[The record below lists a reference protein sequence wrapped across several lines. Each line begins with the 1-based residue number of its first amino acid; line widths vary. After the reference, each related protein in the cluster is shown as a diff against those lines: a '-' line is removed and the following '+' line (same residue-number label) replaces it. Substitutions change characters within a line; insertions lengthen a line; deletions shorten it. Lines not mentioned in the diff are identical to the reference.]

1 VTSDL
6 PLAAPARTPDRPH
19 LSATW
24 LIDHQP
30 TLADLVKDGITAP
43 KLKRLREH
51 FGERTATTLAEIASQ
66 QARARLKFGP
76 GDWLATAKSVAQATE
91 RHVARYKAGLF
102 GSQAV
107 FDLCGGI
114 GGDAMELARRGPVIS
129 IDADPQISAL
139 ATANLLLDRV
149 AWRNETAAKTPADRT
164 GPSPPFTPPQV
175 AVVTADVTRY
185 PIPAGFAIHIDP
197 DRRPEEIRTPATSA
211 YRSSAESV
219 RVVAPERYQPRLSE
233 VRQLLENRSA
243 WIVKLA
249 PAAALEVDPDAN
261 EWLST
266 SHRQWISFDGSVR
279 EQCLL
284 GGSTQ
289 TLAGVT
295 AGGRSAVRLGREG
308 LRYRFVV
315 DAATVADLPALD
327 RSVANASDPGD
338 FIFDP
343 DPAIRAAGLSAC
355 FATHNGWAC
364 LGGPAG
370 FLCGDELPM
379 QTGWGQAFR
388 TLWSGSAD
396 LRRIRKFLRTDQFE
410 IGTVKV
416 RGTSH
421 DPAML
426 LRQLRSKRNPTKG
439 GAVNSHLTDAVAPRV
454 SNRSREHEVTLL
466 LGRHSQGVYAVIG
479 QPVPGPESR

>member
-19 LSATW
+19 LSAAW
-24 LIDHQP
+24 LIGHQA
-30 TLADLVKDGITAP
+30 TLADLAKDGINAP

-51 FGERTATTLAEIASQ
+51 FGEKTATTLAEISSQ
-66 QARARLKFGP
+66 HARARLKFGP
-76 GDWLATAKSVAQATE
+76 GDWMTTAKSVAQATE

-107 FDLCGGI
+107 FDLCGGV

-139 ATANLLLDRV
+139 ATANLLLDRI
-149 AWRNETAAKTPADRT
+149 AWLHETAAATPADST
-164 GPSPPFTPPQV
+164 DPSPPFTPPQV

-185 PIPAGFAIHIDP
+185 PIPAGVAVHIDP
-197 DRRPEEIRTPATSA
+197 DRRPEESRNPATPSCRPA
-211 YRSSAESV
+211 AESV
-219 RVVAPERYQPRLSE
+219 RVVAPERYQPSLGE
-233 VRQLLENRSA
+233 VRQLLENRPA

-249 PAAALEVDPDAN
+249 PAADLETAPDAN
-261 EWLST
+261 AWLST

-308 LRYRFVV
+308 IRYRFVI
-315 DAATVADLPALD
+315 DAATAADLPALD
-327 RSVANASDPGD
+327 RSVAIAAAPGD

-355 FATHNGWAC
+355 FATRHGWAC

-388 TLWSGSAD
+388 TLWSGPAD
-396 LRRIRKFLRTDQFE
+396 LRRIRKFLRSDQLE

-421 DPAML
+421 DPSTL
-426 LRQLRSKRNPTKG
+426 LRQLRSKRASQKVRT
-439 GAVNSHLTDAVAPRV
+439 ANSGPPRADATLGEQR
-454 SNRSREHEVTLL
+454 RHEHDLTLL